1 MGAGTGARQARGWSW
16 NTSSLSNHY
25 HDWQPSDHLIMMA
38 SSHWSFWLSWT
49 MSLGH
54 QREIIDW
61 LSRFPSLEW
70 DSCGLIEDCERTN
83 SVSIF
88 FPHWYYPKWTNILR
102 MCSDIKSLEEA
113 NIFSIFSLMCYLL
126 LEVDKHGEHTLSFH
140 HTSPDNLQ
148 NSTKSWNFWPLDH
161 VDYNSHVKGR
171 NIAVKGKKGVEI
183 GGTKKFSKVTRG
195 WQGGANKYIE
205 NIKHKQKQK

>member
-1 MGAGTGARQARGWSW
+1 
-16 NTSSLSNHY
+16 
-25 HDWQPSDHLIMMA
+25 MA

-88 FPHWYYPKWTNILR
+88 FPHWYYPKWSKILR

-140 HTSPDNLQ
+140 HTPVQTTSKIQQ
-148 NSTKSWNFWPLDH
+148 NPEIFDHSTMLIIIPMW
-161 VDYNSHVKGR
+161 KGA
-171 NIAVKGKKGVEI
+171 ILLWKGGKGLEI

>member
-1 MGAGTGARQARGWSW
+1 
-16 NTSSLSNHY
+16 
-25 HDWQPSDHLIMMA
+25 
-38 SSHWSFWLSWT
+38 
-49 MSLGH
+49 
-54 QREIIDW
+54 
-61 LSRFPSLEW
+61 
-70 DSCGLIEDCERTN
+70 
-83 SVSIF
+83 
-88 FPHWYYPKWTNILR
+88 
-102 MCSDIKSLEEA
+102 
-113 NIFSIFSLMCYLL
+113 MCYLL

-140 HTSPDNLQ
+140 HTTSPDNLQ

-171 NIAVKGKKGVEI
+171 NIAVKGRKGVEI

>member
-1 MGAGTGARQARGWSW
+1 
-16 NTSSLSNHY
+16 
-25 HDWQPSDHLIMMA
+25 MA

-88 FPHWYYPKWTNILR
+88 FPHWYYPKWSKILR

-140 HTSPDNLQ
+140 HHTSPDNLQ
-148 NSTKSWNFWPLDH
+148 NSTKSWNFWPHDH
-161 VDYNSHVKGR
+161 VVYNSLVKGR
-171 NIAVKGKKGVEI
+171 NIAVKGRKGVGNRWNKEVLQSDMGMT
-183 GGTKKFSKVTRG
+183 GGSKQIYWKYKTQTETQIRKKLSKLTG
-195 WQGGANKYIE
+195 EQAYMYIL
-205 NIKHKQKQK
+205 N